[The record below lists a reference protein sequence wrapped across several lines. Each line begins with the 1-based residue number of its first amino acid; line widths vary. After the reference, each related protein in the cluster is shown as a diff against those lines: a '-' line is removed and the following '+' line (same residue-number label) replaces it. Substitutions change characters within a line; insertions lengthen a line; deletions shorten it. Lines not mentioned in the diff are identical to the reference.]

1 VEIQDLQPL
10 RPLPINRVG
19 FRGVRQRAVIRTPWG
34 PTELD
39 LTIDVYVDVDVTR
52 RGVHLSRNVEAVRE
66 ALEAVRREAGSLE
79 ELMGSVAARLLERHA
94 YARRAVARAATV
106 LYVPVEYAGIQ
117 GVEPVDAAVE
127 VEAGRDGQM
136 LWRVEATVSGMTVCP
151 SAQATISSL
160 TGLDRELSPSH
171 SQKTRLRGS
180 VETRGVMVRIEWV
193 AEELF
198 ASLSAPTFT
207 LLKRPQEA
215 RLILEAFKRPRLI
228 EDVVREAAYRL
239 ARRLA
244 GTAPSDSRLLV
255 EAHSLESIHPHD
267 VYAMIA
273 LTLGEALQLTGEEGS
288 GGAP

>member
-1 VEIQDLQPL
+1 MEIQDLQPL

-19 FRGVRQRAVIRTPWG
+19 FRGVRQRAVIHTPLG
-34 PTELD
+34 RRELD

-52 RGVHLSRNVEAVRE
+52 RGVHLSRNVEAVRD
-66 ALEAVRREAGSLE
+66 ALETVRKGAGSLE
-79 ELMGSVAARLLERHA
+79 ELMETVASRLLERHS
-94 YARRAVARAATV
+94 YATRAVARASTV
-106 LYVPVEYAGIQ
+106 LYVPVKYAGIE
-117 GVEPVDAAVE
+117 GLEPVDAAVE
-127 VEAGRDGQM
+127 VEAGREGER
-136 LWRVEATVSGMTVCP
+136 LWRVEASVSGMTVCP
-151 SAQATISSL
+151 SAQATISGL
-160 TGLDRELSPSH
+160 TGLERELSPSH
-171 SQKTRLRGS
+171 SQKTRLRGI

-198 ASLSAPTFT
+198 SSLSAPTFT

-244 GTAPSDSRLLV
+244 GKAPLDSKLLV
-255 EAHSLESIHPHD
+255 EAYSLESIHPHD

-273 LTLGEALQLTGEEGS
+273 LTMNEALKLTRGD
-288 GGAP
+288 